1 MSMKFPKKVEL
12 DRYFG
17 QIMEGLVGRP
27 QRYILVVLGHQ
38 DTLITWGVILYHIHQ
53 FNNEFFFDVM
63 VLMFRLDNY
72 FGGVLISHEESIFT
86 LR

>member
-27 QRYILVVLGHQ
+27 QRDILVVLGHQ

-53 FNNEFFFDVM
+53 FKNEE
-63 VLMFRLDNY
+63 L
-72 FGGVLISHEESIFT
+72 S
-86 LR
+86 